1 MTEQARKKN
10 AAISRPF
17 AIPFAPVAVVAVVLA
32 AALPA
37 AMPARAGDIYGL
49 VIGIDQY
56 EHITNLH
63 GAVNDAADVART
75 LEELNARNV
84 ILLTDGDVTREKIF
98 SSWRSLTEQAGAGD
112 TLVFHYAG
120 HGARQDAI
128 VPGHE
133 DTDNMFLLAG
143 FDESGPGVNERIID
157 NEIGHLL
164 AEEKEATV
172 VFVADSCFAG
182 GMTRDVDP
190 RTDVSLR
197 VADVRIDPKGD
208 TVAERVKSLGEVNDA
223 ELSRV
228 IWLYAQDRNKVTQE
242 IRIGDKPRGALSYA
256 FSRAL
261 EGEADSDGNSV
272 LDTSELKRY
281 VNRAV
286 TQYSERRQRPEVN
299 AGSRDLGI
307 GLNEDAAPP
316 PPPQGLPELTL
327 YGNGPDAFSSL
338 RGIRL
343 VDSKAEADL
352 IVDSE
357 TGSLLYKTGDLVATL
372 AENPSAADLQMAV
385 DKWRF
390 IGFLSGFVS
399 PNGPEL
405 ALSNGSRSYTEGE
418 RVAFSILSPDK
429 ENVVLFNIASNGAV
443 QLVSPVRGGGKG
455 LAAGKLLANR
465 EEKFRSKVIPPFGAD
480 HLVAITSDSYR
491 SDIVDAVKTAEASGD
506 LTALVA
512 DLGSI
517 LKDKTVALDW
527 VGLYSRAKG
536 D

>member
-1 MTEQARKKN
+1 MTEQAKTRN
-10 AAISRPF
+10 AAFLRSF
-17 AIPFAPVAVVAVVLA
+17 AIPLALGALLA
-32 AALPA
+32 APLPA
-37 AMPARAGDIYGL
+37 KAGNIYGL
-49 VIGIDQY
+49 VVGIDAY
-56 EHITNLH
+56 EHISNLH
-63 GAVNDAADVART
+63 GAVNDAMDVART
-75 LEELNARNV
+75 LEGLKARKV
-84 ILLTDGDVTREKIF
+84 ILLTDGAATREKIF
-98 SSWRSLTEQAGAGD
+98 SSWRSLTEEAGAGD
-112 TLVFHYAG
+112 TLIFHYAG

-133 DTDNMFLLAG
+133 DLDNMFLLAG

-157 NEIGHLL
+157 NEVGHLL

-197 VADVRIDPKGD
+197 VADVRIDPRGD
-208 TVAERVKSLGEVNDA
+208 TVADRVKSLGEVSDA

-242 IRIGDKPRGALSYA
+242 IRIDDESRGALSYA

-261 EGEADSDGNSV
+261 EGEADGDGNKV

-281 VNRAV
+281 VNRSV
-286 TQYSERRQRPEVN
+286 TRHSERRQRPEVN

-307 GLNEDAAPP
+307 GLDETAAPP
-316 PPPQGLPELTL
+316 PPPQGLPDLTL
-327 YGNGPDAFSSL
+327 YGDGSDALSGL
-338 RGIRL
+338 DGIRM
-343 VDSKAEADL
+343 VDSKADADL
-352 IVDSE
+352 IVDGK

-372 AENPSAADLQMAV
+372 SENPSAPDLQKVV

-390 IGFLSGFVS
+390 LGFLSGFVS
-399 PNGPEL
+399 PDGPEL
-405 ALSNGSRSYTEGE
+405 ALSNGSRTYTEGE

-443 QLVSPVRGGGKG
+443 QLVSPVRSGGRG
-455 LAAGKLLANR
+455 LAAGKLRPNA
-465 EEKFRSKVIPPFGAD
+465 EEKFRSEVIPPFGAD
-480 HLVAITSDSYR
+480 HLVAITSDGYR
-491 SDIVDAVKTAEASGD
+491 SDLVDTVKTAEADGD
-506 LTALVA
+506 LGALVA